1 MRAGLIVSA
10 LWLGLLAPL
19 TASAQTAKPSL
30 AIIGAGV
37 QAEPEAP
44 FVSLAYRFLP
54 GDYVY
59 FTFQIAGFKIAE
71 KEDAYAEKI
80 RRISLSYKVW
90 PEDAAGRPLVAPAT
104 GTIAEFLHP
113 QDKDWIPKRRAS
125 FLLPSFLA
133 AGVYRIHVSVED
145 ALGKTQTSLDVP
157 FTIGGTEIK
166 SSPFITVQN
175 FRFYRGA
182 QDAKPLAV
190 PAYSPGD
197 PVFVRFDIAGYQL
210 GPKNTYDVSYGL
222 TVLGPD
228 GKPFIQQPKAAELKA
243 GGFYPAQFVPASLS
257 LTTNRKS
264 ARGAYVVVLQA
275 KDLIS
280 GKSCELKQAFTL
292 E

>member
-1 MRAGLIVSA
+1 MRAGIIVSA
-10 LWLGLLAPL
+10 AWLGLLVPFA
-19 TASAQTAKPSL
+19 ASSQTAKPPL

-37 QAEPEAP
+37 QAEPESP

-71 KEDAYAEKI
+71 KEDAYADKT
-80 RRISLSYKVW
+80 RKISLSYKVV
-90 PEDAAGRPLVAPAT
+90 PEDAAGRPLVPPST

-113 QDKDWIPKRRAS
+113 QDKDWIPKRRTS

-133 AGVYRIHVSVED
+133 AGVYRMHVSAED
-145 ALGKTQTSLDVP
+145 ALGKMQTSLDVP
-157 FTIGGTEIK
+157 FAIGGTEIK
-166 SSPFITVQN
+166 PSPAITVQN

-182 QDAKPLAV
+182 HDAKPLAV

-228 GKPFIQQPKAAELKA
+228 GKPFIQQPHAAELKS

-257 LTTNRKS
+257 LTTNRKN
-264 ARGAYVVVLQA
+264 ARGAYVIVLQA
-275 KDLIS
+275 KDLIG
-280 GKSCELKQAFTL
+280 GKNCEIKQAFTL